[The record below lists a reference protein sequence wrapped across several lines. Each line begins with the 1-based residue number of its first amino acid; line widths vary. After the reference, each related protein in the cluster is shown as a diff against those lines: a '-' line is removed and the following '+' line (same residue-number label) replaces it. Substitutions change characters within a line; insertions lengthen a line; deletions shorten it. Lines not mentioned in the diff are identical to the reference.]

1 MNAVITIEPLGEEY
15 VLKVDGGQEGIY
27 PTEQGAKKGAR
38 RFVHSTERI
47 EWVYGQSGMVARITR
62 RKNRK

>member
-1 MNAVITIEPLGEEY
+1 MSAVITIESLGEEY
-15 VLKVDGGQEGIY
+15 VLIVDGGRQGIY
-27 PTEQGAKKGAR
+27 PTAKKGAR

-62 RKNRK
+62 KKGK